1 MRVQYVYDMRG
12 KKTGVIIPIELW
24 NEKWFKMEDMEKKEV
39 FNPSK
44 YRGMYKNLRVDL
56 EEDIR
61 NLRTE
66 WVRV

>member
-1 MRVQYVYDMRG
+1 MRVQYVYDVRG

-24 NEKWFKMEDMEKKEV
+24 NEMGFKMEYMENKEV

-44 YRGMYKNLRVDL
+44 YRGIYKNLRVDL

-61 NLRTE
+61 NLRKE